1 MGWKKVA
8 SVDLKKIGRLAASV
22 YDMIVEK
29 TGNVATT
36 MIVLK
41 MALAMSEANLR
52 HAGIKVNMR
61 EIDTFISKFIK
72 NFEKHLPSR

>member
-61 EIDTFISKFIK
+61 EIDAFISKFIK